1 MVIVSRMTDSSQEGI
16 SVTLMRGGTSKGV
29 FVREADLPPG
39 GPGRDV
45 LLLAL
50 MGSPDP
56 MQLDGLGGTH
66 TSTSKV
72 ISLAPSSRPGID
84 VEYRF
89 AQVGIETAVVDH
101 TGNCGNL
108 TAAVG
113 PYAVDAG
120 WVTPVEPVTTVHLYN
135 LNSDTTVRVE
145 VPVTDGRAA
154 MSGDQMIAGVPSPGP
169 RILTEYLD
177 PAGHAFGTQWPSGQA
192 QDELHVDGALVPV
205 SVLDIVH
212 PVVFAPAAALGIE
225 PGVAP
230 AELNAS
236 PEMVERAE
244 RLRGACAALL
254 PAHTPSLNLPRL
266 VLLQPP
272 RSGDD
277 VHIDVLGT
285 SAGRFHHALPATST
299 LCAAAA
305 VALPGTV
312 PHRLAAQPSGS
323 GAIRIRHPKGVVEA
337 TVRLDASGVV
347 KAVGLIRTARRLMDG
362 TAYVV
367 LPGPAPVPVP
377 STAEVDDVD

>member
-1 MVIVSRMTDSSQEGI
+1 MVILSRMTDTRGQRI
-16 SVTLMRGGTSKGV
+16 AVTLMRGGTSKGV
-29 FVREADLPPG
+29 FVREADLPPLG
-39 GPGRDV
+39 VERDQ

-89 AQVGIETAVVDH
+89 AQVGIETPVVDH

-113 PYAVDAG
+113 PYAIDAG

-135 LNSDTTVRVE
+135 LNSDTTIRAL
-145 VPVTDGRAA
+145 VPVVDGLAA
-154 MSGDQMIAGVPSPGP
+154 GAGDQLIAGVPSPGP
-169 RILTEYLD
+169 RIVTEYLN
-177 PAGHAFGTQWPSGQA
+177 PAGHAFGRQWPSGQT
-192 QDELHVDGALVPV
+192 QDELIVDGAEISVT
-205 SVLDIVH
+205 VLDVVH
-212 PVVFAPAAALGIE
+212 PVAFASAAALGIE
-225 PGVAP
+225 HDVSP

-244 RLRGACAALL
+244 SLRRACASML
-254 PAHTPSLNLPRL
+254 PAPTESLNLPRL
-266 VLLQPP
+266 VLLRPP
-272 RSGDD
+272 RAGDD

-305 VALPGTV
+305 VVLPATV
-312 PHRLAAQPSGS
+312 PHRLAAQSVGS
-323 GAIRIRHPKGVVEA
+323 DVVRIRHPKGVVEA
-337 TVRLDASGVV
+337 TVGLDPAGEVS
-347 KAVGLIRTARRLMDG
+347 AVGLVRTARRLMDG

-367 LPGPAPVPVP
+367 LTGLSPTLVP
-377 STAEVDDVD
+377 STVEVTDVD